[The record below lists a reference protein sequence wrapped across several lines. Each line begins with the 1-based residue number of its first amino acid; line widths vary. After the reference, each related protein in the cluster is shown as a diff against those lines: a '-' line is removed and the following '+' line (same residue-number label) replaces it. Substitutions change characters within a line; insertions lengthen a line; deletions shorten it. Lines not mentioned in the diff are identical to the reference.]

1 MRLGDLDKLKEN
13 FIKWLPK
20 EGEDFLS
27 DIHPIE
33 NIAISAI
40 MEIEEAPTIDPE
52 DLRPK
57 GKWERVIPMKSA
69 AKWSRK
75 VSCSIC
81 HREGYDYHRYCP
93 NCGARMEE

>member
-1 MRLGDLDKLKEN
+1 MRLIDADELLKKKVLVYSCFNDEA
-13 FIKWLPK
+13 
-20 EGEDFLS
+20 EGILVKD
-27 DIHPIE
+27 
-33 NIAISAI
+33 
-40 MEIEEAPTIDPE
+40 IEETLTINPE

-57 GKWERVIPMKSA
+57 GKWEKVIPTKSA

-93 NCGARMEE
+93 NCGARMEG